1 MPKPV
6 LHDHDGHVDDILS
19 AVLLW
24 MAPEIDL
31 QAIGITNGDCFADQA
46 YSAMVKIA
54 TYLQLE
60 GAEIAVTED
69 AVPNPFP
76 DNWRKESFI
85 INELPLF
92 SEIEMRRSYQAK
104 QGRKIESV
112 FYDCLNNSKI
122 PMTLVTTGP
131 LTNVAPLLRDNP
143 ELKSKVEEIVIMGG
157 AFNVPGNV
165 QEDGHDGSAEWNIYA
180 DPEAFKATLDTKIPI
195 KLIPLDVTNQLP
207 VTKEFLGLLDESSDR
222 SRGCKLALRLWSLV
236 KGFEYYFWDT
246 LTAAATIKPDLYTFK
261 EMRVD
266 VATSGKSMGK
276 TSTSLFGGR
285 KVQVATA
292 VDKEGFE
299 SLLLN
304 IFKSR

>member
-1 MPKPV
+1 MSKPV

-24 MAPEIDL
+24 LAPEVDL

-54 TYLQLE
+54 TYLDLE
-60 GAEIAVTED
+60 GAEIAVCED
-69 AVPNPFP
+69 PVPHPFP

-92 SEIEMRRSYQAK
+92 GEIELRKLYQPSRGRRTD
-104 QGRKIESV
+104 SV
-112 FYDCLNNSKI
+112 FYDCLNNTRT
-122 PMTLVTTGP
+122 PMTIVTTGP
-131 LTNVAPLLRDNP
+131 LTNIAALLKQNP

-165 QEDGHDGSAEWNIYA
+165 QEESHDGTAEWNIYA
-180 DPEAFKATLDTKIPI
+180 DPEAFKTTLDLKIPL

-207 VTKEFLGLLDESSDR
+207 VTKEFLALLDANSDR
-222 SRGCKLALRLWSLV
+222 SRGCTLALRLWSLV

-246 LTAAATIKPDLYTFK
+246 ITAAYTIKPELFTFK

-266 VATSGKSMGK
+266 VATQGKSLGK
-276 TSTSLFGGR
+276 TSTSLFGGK
-285 KVQVATA
+285 KVQVATNL
-292 VDKEGFE
+292 DKEGFE
-299 SLLLN
+299 SLLLS
-304 IFKSR
+304 IFKTR